1 MSPWT
6 KIGIGAVVVVAAV
19 LAAGAASAQAVT
31 YTEAQATQ
39 GAAAFATNCSAC
51 HGDKGQ
57 GAEGAAL
64 IGGQFDAWR
73 GGPAADYYTYMATLM
88 PQAKPGSLPKD
99 TYTVIF
105 AHILKL
111 NGVPAGATALATPPP
126 AGAVIPK

>member
-1 MSPWT
+1 MSTWT
-6 KIGIGAVVVVAAV
+6 NGIAAVAALV
-19 LAAGAASAQAVT
+19 AGFAAGQASAQAVT

-39 GAAAFATNCSAC
+39 GAVGYETNCSGC

-64 IGGQFDAWR
+64 IGGQFNAWR
-73 GGPAADYYTYMATLM
+73 GGPAADYYDYMATLM
-88 PQAKPGSLPKD
+88 PAAKPGSLPKD
-99 TYTVIF
+99 TYTVIL

-111 NGVPAGATALATPPP
+111 NGIPAGATALATPPP